1 MSLRKSHL
9 IMSILM
15 GILTLIVGNYYTYN
29 GGWVYGPFTFLIS
42 YLIFAGWRRRLNQ

>member
-1 MSLRKSHL
+1 MKLRETHLVISLL
-9 IMSILM
+9 L
-15 GILTLIVGNYYTYN
+15 GILLLIVGNHYTYN